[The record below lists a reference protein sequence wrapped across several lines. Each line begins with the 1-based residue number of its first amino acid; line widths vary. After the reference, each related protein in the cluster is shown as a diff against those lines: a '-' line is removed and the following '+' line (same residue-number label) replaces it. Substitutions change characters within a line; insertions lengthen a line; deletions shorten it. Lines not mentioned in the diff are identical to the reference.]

1 MTALSK
7 LARVSAAT
15 LVLALCIT
23 AAAFAQAP
31 NNPVGLWR
39 FQAYND
45 NSPALNIMGAQ
56 NICFLANGT
65 WFGTTFPNW
74 NGRWFQKG
82 NNAAGNGD
90 RVRIVGNW
98 ANGAGNDSAEISFI
112 NLNLMTGGWHEWTDG
127 FGVVFW
133 IQITGTRLGPCPAG
147 PAPVVD
153 PRATD
158 ADDEAQRMPWLEK
171 GSPEPACPAQ

>member
-1 MTALSK
+1 MSVSSK
-7 LARVSAAT
+7 LARIVVAA
-15 LVLALCIT
+15 LAIPLFLT
-23 AAAFAQAP
+23 VAAVAQAP

-45 NSPALNIMGAQ
+45 NSANLAAMGSQ
-56 NICFLANGT
+56 DICFLANGT

-90 RVRIVGNW
+90 RVRILGNW

-127 FGVVFW
+127 FGTVLW
-133 IQITGTRLGPCPAG
+133 IQTAGTRIGNLCPAPPASDG
-147 PAPVVD
+147 PEEDVK
-153 PRATD
+153 R
-158 ADDEAQRMPWLEK
+158 RPWDEK
-171 GSPEPACPAQ
+171 GSE